1 MDLYLVVDIGA
12 TYTRIGIGDE
22 NKLLDKI
29 RFQTPRVGDEYT
41 IVNKIIEYSKRFYSK
56 YFDRIK
62 AIGVG
67 TIGPLDVEKGRV
79 INTPNLP
86 IRSFEILD
94 PLIEYF
100 NKQVYV
106 LNDAVA
112 GVYGEKVFG
121 IGRNYENIV
130 YVTLSTGVGGGVIVD
145 NNLLIGKQGNAHE
158 IGHIVVKYDSQLT
171 CGCGGRGHWEAYAGG
186 LNIPRLAK
194 HLAENTV
201 LNNSSLWKRVL
212 ENEIT
217 SIDVF
222 NYYRNGDL
230 FAKQIVKEIIEACI
244 AGLATTI
251 NLYDP
256 DIVILSGSI
265 FLNNIDVLYEPL
277 IKNIDKHIVT
287 SKPLIK
293 PSSLGEDAV
302 LYGALALAL
311 NPPLK
316 IIKLQKRF

>member
-1 MDLYLVVDIGA
+1 VQHSNYHHS
-12 TYTRIGIGDE
+12 
-22 NKLLDKI
+22 
-29 RFQTPRVGDEYT
+29 PP
-41 IVNKIIEYSKRFYSK
+41 KR
-56 YFDRIK
+56 
-62 AIGVG
+62 A
-67 TIGPLDVEKGRV
+67 VEK
-79 INTPNLP
+79 
-86 IRSFEILD
+86 
-94 PLIEYF
+94 
-100 NKQVYV
+100 
-106 LNDAVA
+106 
-112 GVYGEKVFG
+112 
-121 IGRNYENIV
+121 
-130 YVTLSTGVGGGVIVD
+130 
-145 NNLLIGKQGNAHE
+145 
-158 IGHIVVKYDSQLT
+158 
-171 CGCGGRGHWEAYAGG
+171 
-186 LNIPRLAK
+186 
-194 HLAENTV
+194 ENTTIH
-201 LNNSSLWKRVL
+201 R
-212 ENEIT
+212 
-217 SIDVF
+217 F